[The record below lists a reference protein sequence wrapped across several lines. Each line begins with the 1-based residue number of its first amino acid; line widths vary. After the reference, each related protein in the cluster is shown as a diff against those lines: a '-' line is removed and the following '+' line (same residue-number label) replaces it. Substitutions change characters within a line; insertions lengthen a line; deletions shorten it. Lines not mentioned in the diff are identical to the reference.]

1 MFETYFRNAML
12 LLMESGLEDVTLT
25 ELPLVFEDSDYRK
38 FLKSRCKNPLVVGF
52 WTNQAEKV
60 RGDAA
65 LENMAPYIA
74 SKINAFT
81 CNALIRPIV
90 GQAKSTI
97 DLRKVLDNQG
107 ILLVKLPK
115 GILGELDTQ
124 LLGSLLLSKIFATAL
139 GRARVKSSKRAPFHL
154 YVDEF
159 QNFTNDTIAHILSE
173 ARKYGLYLTLANQ
186 NLSQLQANPGSQNIL
201 EAVLGNVGNLIAFRI
216 GPRDAEKL
224 WPYTEPEFGSLDLQG
239 LPNYHAVGRL
249 LTAQGPTRPFV
260 FRTLPPTRPRGYKRA
275 SAATWEIKE
284 KSFTRPIVE
293 VEAEIIRRR
302 TAHKTSESPN
312 LRGKATT
319 AAILG

>member
-1 MFETYFRNAML
+1 
-12 LLMESGLEDVTLT
+12 LT
-25 ELPLVFEDSDYRK
+25 ELSLVFEDSDYRK

-65 LENMAPYIA
+65 LESMGPYIA

-81 CNALIRPIV
+81 CNALVRPIV

-97 DLRKVLDNQG
+97 DLRWVLDHRG

-115 GILGELDTQ
+115 GVLGELDTQ

-139 GRARVKSSKRAPFHL
+139 GQARMKATKRNTFHL

-159 QNFTNDTIAHILSE
+159 QNFTNDTVANILSE

-186 NLSQLQANPGSQNIL
+186 NLSQLHANLGHQNIL
-201 EAVLGNVGNLIAFRI
+201 DAVLGNVGNLITFRI
-216 GPRDAEKL
+216 GPSDAEKL
-224 WPYTEPEFGSLDLQG
+224 WPYTQPEFGSLDLQG
-239 LPNYHAVGRL
+239 LPNYHAIGRL

-260 FRTLPPTRPRGYKRA
+260 FRTLSPTRPRGYKRP
-275 SAATWEIKE
+275 SAQAWAIKE
-284 KSFTRPIVE
+284 KSFTRPIAE
-293 VEAEIIRRR
+293 VEAQIILRR
-302 TAHKTSESPN
+302 TAHKR
-312 LRGKATT
+312 LGL
-319 AAILG
+319 AA